1 MIRYSFVRLGEQ
13 RAAAVLVEKR
23 DLIAPRS
30 NTLIRRIEELIPGR
44 VMLVAQDETNWTGAR
59 VYAHFEAEPYLY
71 ALLQVRDIDWCELQL
86 PECEPA
92 E

>member
-1 MIRYSFVRLGEQ
+1 MIRRL
-13 RAAAVLVEKR
+13 
-23 DLIAPRS
+23 
-30 NTLIRRIEELIPGR
+30 EELLSPP
-44 VMLVAQDETNWTGAR
+44 VMLVARDETSWAGAK

-71 ALLQVRDIDWCELQL
+71 VLLQTRDIDWCELQL